1 MAQRS
6 FISSFV
12 RSSTTDNVMESV
24 QNNLENTFRSIE
36 ACPLLDGHMLEGV
49 ELGHGDNHISHK
61 LDREIRGWFITR
73 VRGPARYGGVATTA
87 YPDGS
92 TIVTLRLYE
101 NNTDTDTMDSSL
113 YLYSNAVATVDLWV
127 F

>member
-12 RSSTTDNVMESV
+12 RSSTTDNVMESL

-36 ACPLLDGHMLEGV
+36 ACPILDGHMLEGV
-49 ELGHGDNHISHK
+49 ELGFGDNHIPHK

-73 VRGPARYGGVATTA
+73 IKGQVHH
-87 YPDGS
+87 GS
-92 TIVTLRLYE
+92 GLVLYE
-101 NNTDTDTMDSSL
+101 NNTSTEPMDSL
-113 YLYSNAVATVDLWV
+113 LFLKSNANAVVDIWV

>member
-12 RSSTTDNVMESV
+12 RSSTTDNVMESL

-36 ACPLLDGHMLEGV
+36 ACPILDGHMLEGV
-49 ELGHGDNHISHK
+49 ELGFGDNHIPHK

-73 VRGPARYGGVATTA
+73 IKGPAHYGGI
-87 YPDGS
+87 DDS
-92 TIVTLRLYE
+92 TVVTLRLYE
-101 NNTDTDTMDSSL
+101 NNTSTESMDSL
-113 YLYSNAVATVDLWV
+113 LFLRSNAIATVDLWV